1 MNLTITRGRILITWI
16 SETGNWTG
24 AVALAAFFLS
34 TWQWFSSRTSIRLFL
49 GCDYQEDRIYVSNN
63 SAHDV
68 TLSSS
73 GVVTASGRL
82 RMLSDENSDEYMISP
97 MLPRRLK
104 ARDEMILKVPFINKA
119 YHNKTHHRGGVYVKT
134 SDGKLFS
141 DVSWLRRR
149 WWWLLSVILKDS
161 RR

>member
-1 MNLTITRGRILITWI
+1 MIDWLVNVDNLTM
-16 SETGNWTG
+16 
-24 AVALAAFFLS
+24 LAAWAGFVLS
-34 TWQWFSSRTSIRLFL
+34 VLQLLKSKTSIKLFL
-49 GCDYQEDRIYVSNN
+49 GCHLHEDRIDVSNL

-68 TLSSS
+68 TLSSA

-82 RMLSDENSDEYMISP
+82 IMLSDEHSDEHMISP

-104 ARDEMILKVPFINKA
+104 ARDEIILEIPFINKA
-119 YHNKTHHRGGVYVKT
+119 YHNKMHHRGGVFVTT

-161 RR
+161 KR